1 MSIQIGP
8 NNSESNQSSKA
19 NHQNKVTLIPHLTD
33 IFYLITMVTHG
44 YYGYLGGGDLS
55 ALLSSCLKPA
65 ERGGVRGGER
75 VRGGELCR
83 GGEVGRGM
91 RL

>member
-8 NNSESNQSSKA
+8 NNSESYQSSKA
-19 NHQNKVTLIPHLTD
+19 NHQNRVTLIPHLAD
-33 IFYLITMVTHG
+33 IFYLITMVMVTHG

-65 ERGGVRGGER
+65 DRGGVRGGER
-75 VRGGELCR
+75 AR
-83 GGEVGRGM
+83 GGEV
-91 RL
+91 